1 MKQEAIPYKIYLHES
16 ELPKTWYNMRADMKK
31 KPAPL
36 LNPATHE
43 PMGAEEL
50 AGVFCEELVKQEL
63 DDTTAYFEIPA
74 LPFLCPDKR
83 GSLRPALKCFRRCP
97 DPTPIRVSRH

>member
-63 DDTTAYFEIPA
+63 YTGHIGDGKIFVSEVPV
-74 LPFLCPDKR
+74 LVSFLEE
-83 GSLRPALKCFRRCP
+83 FNFHY
-97 DPTPIRVSRH
+97 T